1 LEIPSASIAAA
12 ITGSTAFFEPEILTE
27 PLSGPLGDT
36 RKESILEECRKS
48 YCPAKNKTDLVFS
61 IFPIMLGRKRK
72 TGTQIA
78 RELTKDITGRIGKH
92 GLPVRAICKI
102 CIVIFSFSIAFG
114 IYGLVSR
121 MNDVSKR
128 EQNIERLQNELQS
141 LRKQLEKKTE
151 LVEELTND
159 PLAIEAVPRSH
170 GMSKKGE
177 RIFYFPDD

>member
-1 LEIPSASIAAA
+1 
-12 ITGSTAFFEPEILTE
+12 
-27 PLSGPLGDT
+27 
-36 RKESILEECRKS
+36 
-48 YCPAKNKTDLVFS
+48 
-61 IFPIMLGRKRK
+61 MLGRKRK

-92 GLPVRAICKI
+92 GLPIRAICKI

-159 PLAIEAVPRSH
+159 PLAIEAVARSH

>member
-1 LEIPSASIAAA
+1 
-12 ITGSTAFFEPEILTE
+12 
-27 PLSGPLGDT
+27 
-36 RKESILEECRKS
+36 
-48 YCPAKNKTDLVFS
+48 
-61 IFPIMLGRKRK
+61 MLGRKRK

-78 RELTKDITGRIGKH
+78 RELTENLGKL

-128 EQNIERLQNELQS
+128 EQNIERLKNELQD
-141 LRKQLEKKTE
+141 LKKQLEKKSE
-151 LVEELTND
+151 LREELASD
-159 PLAIEAVPRSH
+159 PLAIEAVARSH

-177 RIFYFPDD
+177 RIFYFLD